1 MRQFGDAQLELGE
14 EEDGDGALEGGVH
27 SPLKFYNLE
36 RLVAFQF
43 AAAPVKASKG
53 ERSISR

>member
-43 AAAPVKASKG
+43 AAAQDSQVLLKLQQH
-53 ERSISR
+53 